1 MKVDSKSAKHSPST
15 LQMQRL
21 VRQAQGVEKADLVL
35 KNCQTINVFTR
46 ELIEADI
53 AICDDLIA
61 GVGLYSG
68 SHEIDCRRCFV
79 SPGFMEGHIHIESSM
94 LSPEQ
99 FVYAVHC
106 RGTTTVVCDPHEIA
120 NVAGSTGILYML
132 EETEGLPVS
141 VFVMAP
147 SCVPATHLETSGAF
161 LDQRDISNL
170 YQHPRVIGLAEM
182 MNYPGVLAADKK
194 VFEKLVSAQLHG
206 LPVDGHAPR
215 LSGKSLQAYISAGI
229 RSDHECTTRE
239 EAKEKLRA
247 GMHLF
252 IREGSAARNLEEL
265 LPVVNERN
273 VHRCLLV
280 TDDCHPDDLLN
291 EGHLDRILR
300 KAVRLGLDPF
310 MAIQM
315 VTINVARYF
324 SLNDRGAI
332 APGYRADLVL
342 FEDLHEI
349 RPCSVISGGSRTVKE
364 QRIIKKKQALI
375 AREYPEIFSSVH
387 IQLEKLSFDIPAE
400 KGKLR
405 VIKVIKDQILTD
417 VQEIEA
423 TVENGRAVADPR
435 RDLAKIA
442 VIERHRGSGRIG
454 LGFVTGMGMRH
465 GALAASVAH
474 DSHNIIVVGTSD
486 AEMRLA
492 VDGVAK
498 CGGGLAVVSGN
509 QILSLMALRVAGL
522 MATSSLQEVND
533 DLKKV
538 LHSSQSLGVY
548 QKNPFAIL
556 SFLALPVIPHLKIT
570 DLGLVDVDTF
580 QLTGLWA

>member
-1 MKVDSKSAKHSPST
+1 MKVYSRVSKQVPS
-15 LQMQRL
+15 LSKLRKL
-21 VRQAQGVEKADLVL
+21 VRQAQGVEKADFVL
-35 KNCQTINVFTR
+35 KNCRTINVFTR

-61 GVGLYSG
+61 GLGRYSG
-68 SHEIDCRRCFV
+68 VHEMDCGRYFV

-106 RGTTTVVCDPHEIA
+106 RGTTSVVCDPHELA
-120 NVAGSTGILYML
+120 NVAGPAGILYLL

-147 SCVPATHLETSGAF
+147 SCVPATHFETSGAF
-161 LDQRDISNL
+161 LDQQDIADL
-170 YQHPRVIGLAEM
+170 YQHPRVVGLAEM
-182 MNYPGVLAADKK
+182 MNYPGVLAADEK
-194 VFEKLVSAQLHG
+194 VIEKLVFAQLHG
-206 LPVDGHAPR
+206 LPVDGHSPG
-215 LSGKSLQAYISAGI
+215 LSGKPLQAYISAGI

-239 EAKEKLRA
+239 EAREKLRS

-273 VHRCLLV
+273 VQRCLLV

-300 KAVRLGLDPF
+300 KAVRLGLNPL

-342 FEDLHEI
+342 FENLHDI
-349 RPCSVISGGSRTVKE
+349 RPCSVISAGRMTVNEKK
-364 QRIIKKKQALI
+364 ITKKKHGATG
-375 AREYPEIFSSVH
+375 REYPEIFSSVH
-387 IQLEKLSFDIPAE
+387 VQFEKLSFDIPAK

-405 VIKVIKDQILTD
+405 VIKVIKDQIVTD
-417 VQEIEA
+417 ALEIEA
-423 TVENGRAVADPR
+423 TIENGMAVADSQ
-435 RDLAKIA
+435 RDLAKVA

-465 GALAASVAH
+465 GAIAASIAH

-492 VDGVAK
+492 VECVAK
-498 CGGGLAVVSGN
+498 CGGGLAVVAGEH
-509 QILSLMALRVAGL
+509 ILSSMELRIAGL
-522 MATSSLQEVND
+522 MTTSSLQEVND
-533 DLKKV
+533 NLKRV

-548 QKNPFAIL
+548 LKNPFAAL

-570 DLGLVDVDTF
+570 DLGLVDVDSF
-580 QLTGLWA
+580 KLTGLWV